1 VPEMTPAGS
10 QPSIPAGETSPAVPK
25 SDVPAT
31 ESAPAP
37 EMTPA
42 GTETKPAAPKSSAP
56 ATEPSPVAPGTES
69 APAGPGASS
78 SPKSSVLA
86 SETSPIAPGA
96 ETAPAGSS
104 GAITIP
110 ESSAVV
116 STTEGAI
123 PTTLESVPLMQPSA
137 NYSSV
142 APIST
147 FEGAGNNMRLTFGAA
162 IIGIAAFLI

>member
-1 VPEMTPAGS
+1 
-10 QPSIPAGETSPAVPK
+10 
-25 SDVPAT
+25 
-31 ESAPAP
+31 
-37 EMTPA
+37 MTPA

-104 GAITIP
+104 GAITIRNLVL
-110 ESSAVV
+110 SSLRLKVLFNYIRIS
-116 STTEGAI
+116 STHATI
-123 PTTLESVPLMQPSA
+123 CQLL
-137 NYSSV
+137 SV